1 MKDGEIVEGKDGR
14 RFKAIEVSRLNGCP
28 GCAFLKD
35 DDCGRQEILGRP
47 HSDFSCCSPIDV
59 IFVEIQKSIEVCQNV
74 TVEKLTDERLM
85 QRACAITIDKDSK
98 ATLDSIYDCEH
109 SPIRTQMFWIEMKNI
124 PSFVS
129 VHLVRHKFGVEH
141 FVKSLREDRCGKGN
155 EVETRNSPVNHGMLI
170 NAQALINMAR
180 KRLCGKASKETLAVM
195 AMIKEKVQEV
205 DPVLAKY
212 LVPEC
217 IYRGGVCHEPK
228 SCGVCPKKASKS

>member
-1 MKDGEIVEGKDGR
+1 MKNGEIVTGDDGR
-14 RFKAIEVSRLNGCP
+14 RFRAVKVSSVDGCD
-28 GCAFLKD
+28 GCVFRKD
-35 DDCGRQEILGRP
+35 DDCKRQETLGRAEL
-47 HSDFSCCSPIDV
+47 DISCCSPLDV
-59 IFVEIQKSIEVCQNV
+59 IFIEIHKSTELCQNV
-74 TVEKLTDERLM
+74 TVEKLTNEKLM

-180 KRLCGKASKETLAVM
+180 KRLCSKASKETRAVM
-195 AMIKEKVQEV
+195 TMIKEKVQEV

-228 SCGVCPKKASKS
+228 SCGVCPKKADKS